1 MLTKITSLGRVSI
14 NAVVALGRASIFLYH
29 MLIAQTAGKDRT
41 QLLIKQLYNVG
52 VLSFLIVTVSGFFIG
67 MVLGLQGYT
76 ILSHYGSEGAVGQLI
91 ALSIVRELGP
101 VITALLFAGRAGS
114 ALTAEI
120 GLMKASEQLSSM
132 EIMGVDPLQ
141 WVIAPRFLA
150 CLIAVPI
157 LTTLFNAT
165 GILGGSFIGVE
176 WLGVDQGSF
185 WSGMLQA
192 VDFIDDIV
200 NGLIKSF
207 VFAIAVSWIATFQGY
222 DLYPTP
228 EGISRATTK
237 TVVYSS
243 LTILGLDFIL
253 TAVMFG

>member
-1 MLTKITSLGRVSI
+1 MLTAQSIGRD
-14 NAVVALGRASIFLYH
+14 RA
-29 MLIAQTAGKDRT
+29 
-41 QLLIKQLYNVG
+41 QLLIKQLYNVACY
-52 VLSFLIVTVSGFFIG
+52 LFNCHCIRFFYRYGIRTTR
-67 MVLGLQGYT
+67 LYHF
-76 ILSHYGSEGAVGQLI
+76 IYYGSESAVGQLI

-132 EIMGVDPLQ
+132 EIMGIDPLKRI
-141 WVIAPRFLA
+141 IAPRFLA
-150 CLIAVPI
+150 CILAMPI
-157 LTTLFNAT
+157 LTILFNTT
-165 GILGGSFIGVE
+165 GILGGSFVGVD
-176 WLGVDQGSF
+176 WLGIDQGSF
-185 WSGMLQA
+185 WSGMLQT
-192 VDFIDDIV
+192 VDFMDDIV
-200 NGLIKSF
+200 NGLIKSV

-253 TAVMFG
+253 TAGCSDNANWSKICKLGKLNSLSGYSC